1 MNDNLNDAFE
11 TYFPHYDPLRKFIY
25 KAISALVL
33 VTYRLRKWI
42 FRGRVLV
49 NERIVEYPHVFQW
62 IKPVGIVLDIGC
74 CSSRLPIQL
83 ASLGYEVH
91 GIDVRPY
98 PFTHSN
104 FTFHKTDVFTWS
116 PDQKFD
122 IILLISV
129 LEHFG
134 SGDYGDL
141 EVLDADRQA
150 VEKFSGW
157 LSKNGQLIVTVPFG
171 QAGLTKKHRIYDLK
185 RLKYLFSKF
194 NWVNHKYFQR
204 IKENWVEKD
213 AQDMENITS
222 LELPPNGV
230 ALLNLKKL

>member
-1 MNDNLNDAFE
+1 M
-11 TYFPHYDPLRKFIY
+11 
-25 KAISALVL
+25 
-33 VTYRLRKWI
+33 
-42 FRGRVLV
+42 
-49 NERIVEYPHVFQW
+49 
-62 IKPVGIVLDIGC
+62 
-74 CSSRLPIQL
+74 
-83 ASLGYEVH
+83 
-91 GIDVRPY
+91 RPY

-129 LEHFG
+129 IEHFG